1 MFSLKVIGVM
11 ATGVLLGWI
20 GRNLCRFAFLGK
32 TIFCTVLLLLF
43 WMGVE
48 VGSNPY
54 ITQNIVRLGGQ
65 SLLLSAAGTLGSILL
80 AKWVYSRF
88 FSGSLG
94 KVPVEEGES
103 AGLRK
108 KGPVSGTE
116 AREDSREGSSWKSTL
131 LTLGAFVLGCF
142 IGYGVSLPEGFRE
155 WDISLYILYALTF
168 C

>member
-11 ATGVLLGWI
+11 ATGVLIGWI

-32 TIFCTVLLLLF
+32 TIFCTVLILLL

-80 AKWVYSRF
+80 A
-88 FSGSLG
+88 
-94 KVPVEEGES
+94 
-103 AGLRK
+103 
-108 KGPVSGTE
+108 
-116 AREDSREGSSWKSTL
+116 
-131 LTLGAFVLGCF
+131 
-142 IGYGVSLPEGFRE
+142 
-155 WDISLYILYALTF
+155 
-168 C
+168 

>member
-54 ITQNIVRLGGQ
+54 ITQKGAFTSPRLTNCFC
-65 SLLLSAAGTLGSILL
+65 LSAADT
-80 AKWVYSRF
+80 
-88 FSGSLG
+88 
-94 KVPVEEGES
+94 
-103 AGLRK
+103 
-108 KGPVSGTE
+108 VSN
-116 AREDSREGSSWKSTL
+116 
-131 LTLGAFVLGCF
+131 
-142 IGYGVSLPEGFRE
+142 IHPEK
-155 WDISLYILYALTF
+155 L
-168 C
+168 